1 MVNSI
6 ISPSLLSCDLANIA
20 TDAAQMISYGA
31 DWLHMDIMDGHFVPN
46 LSFGP
51 PVIASLRKANKEAF
65 LDCHL
70 MVSQPA
76 NWVKPMAKAGASL
89 FTFHLESEM
98 PEGGAQALIDSIK
111 EAGMKVAIAL
121 KPDTPAEVLD
131 PYADQLD
138 MILVMTV
145 VPGFSGQSF
154 MGEMMPKV
162 EAIRSKY
169 KDMDIQVD
177 GGLSPKTVDAATAAG
192 ANVIVA
198 ASAIFGSDDRKGVID
213 QLRASVDKALA

>member
-1 MVNSI
+1 
-6 ISPSLLSCDLANIA
+6 
-20 TDAAQMISYGA
+20 
-31 DWLHMDIMDGHFVPN
+31 
-46 LSFGP
+46 
-51 PVIASLRKANKEAF
+51 
-65 LDCHL
+65 

-76 NWVKPMAKAGASL
+76 NWVLPMAKAGASL

-98 PEGGAQALIDSIK
+98 PKGGAQALIDSIK
-111 EAGMKVAIAL
+111 ATGMRVGIAL
-121 KPDTPAEVLD
+121 KPDTPAEVLY

-154 MGEMMPKV
+154 MAEMMPKV
-162 EAIRSKY
+162 EAIRAKY
-169 KDMDIQVD
+169 PDMDIQVD

-213 QLRASVDKALA
+213 ALRASVDKSLS

>member
-1 MVNSI
+1 
-6 ISPSLLSCDLANIA
+6 
-20 TDAAQMISYGA
+20 
-31 DWLHMDIMDGHFVPN
+31 
-46 LSFGP
+46 
-51 PVIASLRKANKEAF
+51 
-65 LDCHL
+65 

-169 KDMDIQVD
+169 KDMNIQVD